1 MPSYA
6 DYRLKTAKTLDSI
19 AAAITQLFLTAF
31 YQKKL
36 LKRLAHPRGFEPL
49 TSAFGGQRSILL
61 CLRLT
66 A

>member
-1 MPSYA
+1 M
-6 DYRLKTAKTLDSI
+6 AKIGKI
-19 AAAITQLFLTAF
+19 AKMKGIN
-31 YQKKL
+31 L
-36 LKRLAHPRGFEPL
+36 LKILAHPRGFEPL